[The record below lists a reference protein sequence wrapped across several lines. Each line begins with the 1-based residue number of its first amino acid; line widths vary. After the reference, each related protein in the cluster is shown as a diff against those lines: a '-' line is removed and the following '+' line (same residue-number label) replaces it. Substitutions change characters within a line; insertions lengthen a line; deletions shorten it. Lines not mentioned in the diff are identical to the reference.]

1 MRQSEGCAPADVL
14 IGRVDRQARIDQRDT
29 TDKIEPALAAEPIE
43 KTEASE
49 AAENADAREPTDPTD
64 KIEPAEPT
72 DRIEPEEPI
81 DRIDPLD
88 PMLKMEPE
96 DLGERDEPTVTCIR
110 TFWQQ
115 AGPGPAFPSRPPL
128 PKRTQPA
135 DHMFGQRQMRAFTS
149 VRAMQKHTAWLL
161 GLGRIANGLANSAIT
176 APGCYVSCGI
186 SAIAAAH
193 IVVIHCPRWA
203 RTAA

>member
-1 MRQSEGCAPADVL
+1 MRQSEGWAPADVL
-14 IGRVDRQARIDQRDT
+14 IGRVDRQARSDQRDT

-96 DLGERDEPTVTCIR
+96 DLGERDEPTETCIR
-110 TFWQQ
+110 TSWQQ
-115 AGPGPAFPSRPPL
+115 AGPGPAFPSPPPL
-128 PKRTQPA
+128 PKRTPQP
-135 DHMFGQRQMRAFTS
+135 GR
-149 VRAMQKHTAWLL
+149 LL
-161 GLGRIANGLANSAIT
+161 GQDG
-176 APGCYVSCGI
+176 
-186 SAIAAAH
+186 
-193 IVVIHCPRWA
+193 
-203 RTAA
+203 